1 MDAAQ
6 MEESFSG
13 AHFDDEL
20 DYKPFHEAA
29 PIALD

>member
-13 AHFDDEL
+13 AHFDDEV
-20 DYKPFHEAA
+20 DYKPFHKQHR
-29 PIALD
+29 